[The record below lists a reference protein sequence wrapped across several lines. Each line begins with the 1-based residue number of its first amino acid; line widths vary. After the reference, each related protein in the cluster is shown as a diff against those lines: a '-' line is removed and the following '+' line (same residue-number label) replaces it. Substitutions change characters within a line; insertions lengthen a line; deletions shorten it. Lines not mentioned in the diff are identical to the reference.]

1 MSNGDLLCLLDKGPC
16 RRSFD
21 AGQQY
26 TQLAQHGPQID
37 RCAVFRPHN
46 SGHLSKDSHL
56 KCRPGPKSGVS
67 SWLRTFLTAN
77 LFTRTH
83 GVRVPA
89 LSAGAGGSSTFIHAV
104 PQQVVKQAESQL
116 FLGNQVLLTPVE
128 ANAFSRELV
137 ADTALLSF
145 PSGTQ

>member
-116 FLGNQVLLTPVE
+116 FWVTRSYSRLLKPTLSRVSLLQTLRSFLFLPV
-128 ANAFSRELV
+128 
-137 ADTALLSF
+137 
-145 PSGTQ
+145 PQ